1 MVNDTNNLTFE
12 RFTSISEVANPILL
26 LDLVVS
32 SNVEKAK
39 PTLLFFFVVRYQN
52 SIMRLSKLCSNG
64 VRLLFSLLTLS
75 YLFGLTFIQPKKKTM
90 Q

>member
-52 SIMRLSKLCSNG
+52 SIMHLSKLCSNG